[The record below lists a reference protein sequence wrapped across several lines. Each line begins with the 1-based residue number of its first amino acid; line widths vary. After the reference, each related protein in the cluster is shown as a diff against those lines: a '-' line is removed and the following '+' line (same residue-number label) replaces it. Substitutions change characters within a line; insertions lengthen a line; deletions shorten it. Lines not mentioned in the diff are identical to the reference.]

1 MMIEPQFVWGTSRLW
16 DPPSPRSEETPVIF
30 SLPYVAQAGETEV
43 GMGTIGFVGFIHFLH
58 LKPLKLLEHLWP
70 NNCQHGL
77 GQFLLRWFVET
88 RHDPKFWAQWLE
100 IVEWIKASGFQPQTQ
115 ERMMNDPHWMLKIH
129 HNQSTSNCLHVVRIT
144 GDAVWSM
151 VLVLRH
157 TITIPS
163 RYCSFQVYIHQ
174 YSPIFHDICGPAVM
188 VWGPPNG
195 NPFGRRHLCALCS
208 WRTSF
213 RALKTSWWRW
223 GNTFSIQEG
232 GKG

>member
-30 SLPYVAQAGETEV
+30 SLPYVAKQVRLRWGWGPSVLLAL
-43 GMGTIGFVGFIHFLH
+43 FIFCTWSHWNCWNI
-58 LKPLKLLEHLWP
+58 WP
-70 NNCQHGL
+70 NNYQHGL

-88 RHDPKFWAQWLE
+88 RHDPKFWAQGLE
-100 IVEWIKASGFQPQTQ
+100 LVEWIKASGFQPQTQ
-115 ERMMNDPHWMLKIH
+115 ERMMNDPHWIMKIH
-129 HNQSTSNCLHVVRIT
+129 HNQSPPIVEKSGPNHWRR
-144 GDAVWSM
+144 SM
-151 VLVLRH
+151 KYGPGLKH

-195 NPFGRRHLCALCS
+195 NPLGRRHLCALCS